1 MTSRDD
7 LAKRR
12 EAEAERIAISL
23 ARQKGERRASEDRR
37 KENLPVE
44 TERRLES
51 NRRNSSERRSGTDRR
66 NN

>member
-23 ARQKGERRASEDRR
+23 ARQKVREGPLSRAV
-37 KENLPVE
+37 KELLLGLQRTCALDVTNAQ
-44 TERRLES
+44 
-51 NRRNSSERRSGTDRR
+51 
-66 NN
+66 